1 VAASSKRSFP
11 ALTTRRLHL
20 RLPKVEDTAAFGNVL
35 SLAEV
40 TRHTN
45 WPDAPTPARMQRYMR
60 WMAKL
65 HGSGK
70 GCAWIIEEARSGA
83 LVGAIRFNSI
93 EKRWRCAVLGYEAHP
108 DFWGRGLMTEAV
120 RAVVACGR
128 DTFRLNRI
136 EAWTLPGNGAS
147 DRVLEKAGFRYEGTL
162 RQRAWFKGA
171 FHDLR
176 MFGWLAED
184 AAAPRAAR
192 DRSPRTG

>member
-1 VAASSKRSFP
+1 MAGTSGKRTFP
-11 ALTTRRLHL
+11 TLATRRLRL
-20 RLPKVEDTAAFGNVL
+20 RLPKAEDAEAL
-35 SLAEV
+35 RSMLALPAV
-40 TRHTN
+40 TRYTN
-45 WPDAPTPARMQRYMR
+45 WPDKPTPARMQRYMR

-70 GCAWIIEEARSGA
+70 GCAWIIEEARAGA
-83 LVGAIRFNSI
+83 LVGAIRFNSFH
-93 EKRWRCAVLGYEAHP
+93 KVWRFAELGYEAHP

-162 RQRAWFKGA
+162 RQRARFKGG

-176 MFGWLAED
+176 MFGWLVED
-184 AAAPRAAR
+184 AAVPRAAR
-192 DRSPRTG
+192 D